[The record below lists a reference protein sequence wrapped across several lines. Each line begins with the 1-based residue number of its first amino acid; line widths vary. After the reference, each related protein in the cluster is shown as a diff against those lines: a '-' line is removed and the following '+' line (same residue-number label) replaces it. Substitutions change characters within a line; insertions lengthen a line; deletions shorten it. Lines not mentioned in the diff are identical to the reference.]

1 MGAGQLVFI
10 VQLQEMPQS
19 KQYLCLWY
27 EKVNIFPSLSKK
39 KDGWYEQIKWLTSW
53 DLAWMEVLNLFISIT

>member
-1 MGAGQLVFI
+1 MKK
-10 VQLQEMPQS
+10 S
-19 KQYLCLWY
+19 TS
-27 EKVNIFPSLSKK
+27 FPHFQKK